1 MERRG
6 FDLCASL
13 FRPGPKDLEVGNMT
27 LSSAI
32 LNASPAPFE
41 DLTQQEE
48 ALNYYI
54 ALPFLCMTGR
64 TRKLPPV
71 WAKTHRD

>member
-32 LNASPAPFE
+32 LNASPASFE

-54 ALPFLCMTGR
+54 A

-71 WAKTHRD
+71 WPKTHRD